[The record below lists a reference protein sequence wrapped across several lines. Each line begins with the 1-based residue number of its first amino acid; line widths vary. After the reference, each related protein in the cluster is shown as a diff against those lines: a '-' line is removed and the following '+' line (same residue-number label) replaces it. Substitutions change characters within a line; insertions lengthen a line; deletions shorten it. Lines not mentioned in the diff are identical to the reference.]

1 MLAQSAS
8 PLLRHMA
15 LHMHS
20 FGCLANQSLIC
31 VACYVGAARQDAPCE
46 KSVPLVSD
54 VGLGCVT
61 RIRFFGS
68 GADAIFGHAP

>member
-31 VACYVGAARQDAPCE
+31 VACYVGAARQDAHCE
-46 KSVPLVSD
+46 KSTPLMSD

-61 RIRFFGS
+61 RICFFGS
-68 GADAIFGHAP
+68 GADTIFGHAP